1 MVSQLFDVNVKQ
13 FRFFFGVD
21 CSFNDALQSQKK
33 KIGYCR
39 NLLIFSIPYRQCSS
53 CRKKRSLRSNSFFE
67 EFPKVALGKFLLTIY
82 FFTADDSQR
91 RIARHLGLN
100 PGLVSRICR
109 RLQDVCSRDLQD
121 RSILPFGGPVVKCD
135 ESKFNHKPKVTP
147 FYYLFL
153 QFLSSFTPGKLFAF
167 RNRNCPRKD
176 VRSHFRAK
184 RRLIFIQPLCFNF
197 AGIKMFSSPYCAAS
211 APKCL

>member
-1 MVSQLFDVNVKQ
+1 MKRNYAFTSRLLRLILFVLREV
-13 FRFFFGVD
+13 
-21 CSFNDALQSQKK
+21 K

-39 NLLIFSIPYRQCSS
+39 NLLIFSFRYRRCSG

-67 EFPKVALGKFLLTIY
+67 EFPKVALGKLLLTIY

-121 RSILPFGGPVVKCD
+121 RPILPFGGPGIVVKCD

-147 FYYLFL
+147 FYYLSFAVFL
-153 QFLSSFTPGKLFAF
+153 KLRSRNPFRFSEQELSEERYPVT
-167 RNRNCPRKD
+167 
-176 VRSHFRAK
+176 
-184 RRLIFIQPLCFNF
+184 
-197 AGIKMFSSPYCAAS
+197 FSRQTADN
-211 APKCL
+211 KTIIG

>member
-1 MVSQLFDVNVKQ
+1 MLHKV
-13 FRFFFGVD
+13 
-21 CSFNDALQSQKK
+21 K

-39 NLLIFSIPYRQCSS
+39 NNLLIFSIRCRRCSG

-67 EFPKVALGKFLLTIY
+67 EFPKVALGKLLLTIY

-121 RSILPFGGPVVKCD
+121 RPILPFGGPGIVVKCD

-147 FYYLFL
+147 FCYLFACSFSQASL
-153 QFLSSFTPGKLFAF
+153 QESFSLLGTGIVRGQTSGHIFAP
-167 RNRNCPRKD
+167 N
-176 VRSHFRAK
+176 S
-184 RRLIFIQPLCFNF
+184 
-197 AGIKMFSSPYCAAS
+197 G
-211 APKCL
+211 